1 MRYQVMVG
9 NVGTVLDTDNGFLA
23 NVEYGQWIK
32 QSESNNGRG
41 SGEPVTLMR
50 DGEPK
55 FEYLP
60 PTLFFVEI
68 TDTFG
73 GDANYSWVTRHVIR
87 AKSARGCVNKLS
99 RRSGLNW
106 RNVGFDRYDSKS
118 GATCAFISEYDGEDY
133 RFETDDRT

>member
-1 MRYQVMVG
+1 M
-9 NVGTVLDTDNGFLA
+9 
-23 NVEYGQWIK
+23 EYGQWIK
-32 QSESNNGRG
+32 QSESNSGRAA
-41 SGEPVTLMR
+41 GEPVTLMC

-73 GDANYSWVTRHVIR
+73 GDANYSWVTRHVIK
-87 AKSARGCVNKLS
+87 AKTVRGCINKLS

-118 GATCAFISEYDGEDY
+118 GATRAFISEYDGEDY
-133 RFETDDRT
+133 RFETDDRGVK